1 MTRKKPPPPKLPDE
15 DGCATCRFWTEE
27 TSSKDEVRHGTCRRN
42 PPQVVW
48 INDDDG
54 ADFAAAQPSTV
65 LPTWCGEF
73 KGRLQ

>member
-1 MTRKKPPPPKLPDE
+1 MTRKKPVVTEPDGE
-15 DGCATCRFWTEE
+15 GCASCRFWKEE
-27 TSSKDEVRHGTCRRN
+27 TSSGDEVRHGTCRRN

-48 INDDDG
+48 INDDEG
-54 ADFAAAQPSTV
+54 SDFAAAQPSTV